1 MSVDGN
7 TRDEVNMA
15 KLTNRIHAEGRPG
28 GQTPPGESGKEALC
42 CMLRVVRYQRWGILA
57 KLTKQ
62 TSC

>member
-1 MSVDGN
+1 M
-7 TRDEVNMA
+7 RVNMA

-28 GQTPPGESGKEALC
+28 GQTPPGESGKEELC
-42 CMLRVVRYQRWGILA
+42 HMLRVVRYQRWGILA